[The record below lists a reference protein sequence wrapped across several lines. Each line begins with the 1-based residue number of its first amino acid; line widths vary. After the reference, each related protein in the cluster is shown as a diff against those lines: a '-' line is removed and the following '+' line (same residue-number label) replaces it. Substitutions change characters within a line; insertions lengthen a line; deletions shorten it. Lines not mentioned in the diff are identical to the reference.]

1 MALLYSR
8 ATIVNL
14 TISGVTLLPWDYDA
28 SVAPPKLT
36 RIVNAADQSS
46 RVAPGGLVSVFGTN
60 LSPVNVATSQ
70 IPLPTALADSCLTI
84 NGLPVPVLFVSPTQI
99 NAQLPYQATGNV
111 TMILETPGGISDNF
125 NLTILPQAPGVF
137 RTVVDGL
144 SDEVPNI
151 VRQANQTVVTDSN
164 PIHRGDELSI
174 FLAGM
179 GQTIPIVDAGSPSP
193 SDPIAVPLVA
203 PTVKLGNSTLTVRS
217 AGLVPGQIGIYQIV
231 VSIPNNVSPGL
242 NMPLQINQGAGSTT
256 LAVRV
261 VD

>member
-8 ATIVNL
+8 TAIVNL
-14 TISGVTLLPWDYDA
+14 TTSGVTVLPWDYDA

-36 RIVNAADQSS
+36 GIVSAADQSS
-46 RVAPGGLVSVFGTN
+46 RVAPGSLVSIYGTN
-60 LSPVNVATSQ
+60 LSPVNVATNQ

-125 NLTILPQAPGVF
+125 NLTIQPQAPGVF
-137 RTVVDGL
+137 YTPVEGIDGTVPYL
-144 SDEVPNI
+144 
-151 VRQANQTVVTDSN
+151 VRKANLTVVTDSN
-164 PIHRGDELSI
+164 PIHKGDALTI
-174 FLAGM
+174 YAGGL
-179 GQTIPIVDAGSPSP
+179 GQTLPIVDAGSPAP

-203 PTVKLGNSTLTVRS
+203 PTVKLGNSALQVRS
-217 AGLVPGQIGIYQIV
+217 YGLTPGQIGVYQIEV
-231 VSIPNNVSPGL
+231 LVPSNVSPGL
-242 NMPLQINQGAGSTT
+242 NMPLQINQGTGSTT